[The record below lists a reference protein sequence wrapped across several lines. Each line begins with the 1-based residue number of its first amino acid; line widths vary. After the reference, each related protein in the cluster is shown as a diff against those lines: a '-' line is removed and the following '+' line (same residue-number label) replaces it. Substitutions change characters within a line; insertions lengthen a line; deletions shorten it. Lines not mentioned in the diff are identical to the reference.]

1 MGMKRILTLSLLAL
15 LLTNYACEDIDPD
28 EVKDGLEE
36 LNRQVSPTKYD
47 QGISSEASTELARLL
62 PEEIATFAM
71 HPDGGWVIVTKSG
84 QKFARNIPE
93 DCNTQLEQF
102 LADGHQIRCV
112 AFPTLGGNRWVILTD
127 KGKFARNIPEACNS
141 KLDEYYNAGT
151 EVYSVA
157 FSWEAPQDDSWVI
170 LTEEGSWARNID
182 DECFQILK
190 NLEQE
195 ANPGEGPSR
204 PVHFVAFDPDA
215 EGWAVLA
222 EDYYFTRKIDND
234 AFSQLV
240 AFYNDKRESAILAFD
255 PDQEGFA
262 LIANER
268 FKTRL
273 PMDEIETFER
283 DFGSQHIWSRMRD
296 TFNVPGV
303 SVAVV
308 IDNQLAW
315 STAYGH
321 IKAGEKHAVH
331 PNTIFQAA
339 SISKVFAAI
348 GAHQMVDDGLIS
360 LNSDIQQSLSV
371 TIPHR
376 TCLGDTAP
384 PIILRDV
391 LNHRSPV
398 NGHDTTFPT
407 DSCQNFTDDSGGG
420 GYAGYHKDTS
430 LPTLAQIIA
439 GTGTTNSEPI
449 TLSHNRGSFSYSGP
463 AMTLLEQL
471 TQDLSGQSYVQWQV
485 NRVLN
490 PLGMNDSYLQINLP
504 QSYFDQHLVAAG
516 HWSNGNVI
524 SGERRKYPE
533 YAAAGLYS
541 TAIDLTKL
549 IIMLNNN
556 GQYENN
562 TILSSASHNA
572 LVNLATGVY
581 TAANVS
587 ASNSYVSHGGTN
599 AGFRSLFLAFPSIN
613 AGIVVMTNGDAGGTR
628 FREEIAQA
636 IVNAYGW

>member
-1 MGMKRILTLSLLAL
+1 MKKILSLSLLAL
-15 LLTNYACEDIDPD
+15 LFINYACEGVDPD
-28 EVKDGLEE
+28 EVKEGLEE
-36 LNRQVSPTKYD
+36 LNRLSDPTKYD
-47 QGISSEASTELARLL
+47 QGISDEASNELARLL
-62 PEEIATFAM
+62 PNEIATFAM
-71 HPDGGWVIVTKSG
+71 HPDGGWVIVTKTG
-84 QKFARNIPE
+84 QKFARNIPTE
-93 DCNTQLEQF
+93 CDSILEQF

-127 KGKFARNIPEACNS
+127 KAKFARNIPDACND
-141 KLDEYYNAGT
+141 KLDQYYNAGT

-170 LTEEGSWARNID
+170 LTENGSSARNID

-204 PVHFVAFDPDA
+204 PVHFVAFDPDGN
-215 EGWAVLA
+215 GWAVLA
-222 EDYYFTRKIDND
+222 EDYYFTRNISND
-234 AFSQLV
+234 CFAQLGV
-240 AFYNDKRESAILAFD
+240 HYQAKRENAIVAFD
-255 PDQEGFA
+255 PDRQGFA
-262 LIANER
+262 IVANER
-268 FKTRL
+268 YKTRL
-273 PMDEIETFER
+273 PKDEIETFEG
-283 DFGSQHIWSRMRD
+283 DFGFQTIWSRMRD

-308 IDNQLAW
+308 IDNELAW

-321 IKAGEKHAVH
+321 IKAGEKAAVH

-371 TIPHR
+371 NIPHR
-376 TCLGDTAP
+376 ACLGATAP

-391 LNHRSPV
+391 LNHTSPV

-407 DSCQNFTDDSGGG
+407 DSCQGFPVDSYGG
-420 GYAGYHKDTS
+420 GYAGYHKDTQ
-430 LPTLAQIIA
+430 LPSLAQIIA

-449 TLSHNRGSFSYSGP
+449 TLSHPQGNRSYSGP

-490 PLGMNDSYLQINLP
+490 PLNMNDSYMQINLP
-504 QSYFDQHLVAAG
+504 QTYFDKQLVAAG
-516 HWSNGNVI
+516 HKANGDVI

-533 YAAAGLYS
+533 FAAAGLYS
-541 TAIDLTKL
+541 TVEDLSKL

-556 GQYENN
+556 GQFDNT
-562 TILSSASHNA
+562 TILSAASHNA
-572 LVNLATGVY
+572 LVNQAIGVNTWDGGSATN
-581 TAANVS
+581 A
-587 ASNSYVSHGGTN
+587 YVSHGGTN
-599 AGFRSLFLAFPSIN
+599 NGFRSLFLAFPSLN
-613 AGIVVMTNGDAGGTR
+613 TGVVLMTNGDAGGTR
-628 FREEIAQA
+628 FRREIAQA
-636 IVNAYGW
+636 VVSAYGW